1 MMAQTFSDSTQGIV
15 SLKTGTVSAQT
26 TITLTD
32 ANGTTLFSYAP
43 KLDFNIVIFSSPETI
58 SGESYTI
65 TIGSTSGTFV
75 AKSSGYS
82 QSASLLAHNCTK

>member
-1 MMAQTFSDSTQGIV
+1 MMAQTFSDSTQGVV
-15 SLKTGTVSAQT
+15 SLKTGAVSAQT

-58 SGESYTI
+58 SEESYTI

-75 AKSSGYS
+75 A
-82 QSASLLAHNCTK
+82 N